1 MKLHDSELDPQ
12 DIERVEKIAEFLQK
26 NISKHYLIPELA
38 TMATLNRQKFT
49 EVFTRVYGKPPYAYL
64 QDLRL
69 EKAKELLLSNY
80 KVKYISITVGFN
92 SDGSVISFNRFFK
105 KQTGMTPL
113 EWRRSN
119 KRKVS

>member
-12 DIERVEKIAEFLQK
+12 DIERVEKIAAFLQK

-38 TMATLNRQKFT
+38 AMATLNRQKFT
-49 EVFTRVYGKPPYAYL
+49 EVFTKVYGKPPYAYL

-92 SDGSVISFNRFFK
+92 SDGSAISFNRFFK
-105 KQTGMTPL
+105 KLTGMTPL
-113 EWRRSN
+113 AWRKSN
-119 KRKVS
+119 QRKVS